1 MATFEGRHFSFAL
14 GRRTLVMGSL
24 NLTPD
29 SFSDGGLYTDVP
41 AALAR
46 ARQIAAEG
54 ADILDVG
61 GESTRPGHVP
71 VSPEEELARL
81 LPVLEGLAGF
91 PIPVSVDTY
100 HPEVARAALAAGA
113 AIVNDVGGTLSPE
126 MAAVVREAGA
136 GWIVMH
142 TGGGDASHPAE
153 YPEGDVVTAVRHFFE
168 ESLAKAAARGI
179 QASSLCF
186 DPGIGFGK
194 SHEENLRLLREV
206 AAYRLPENA
215 LLVGASRKRVV
226 GIASG
231 ETDPKKR
238 LAGTLAA
245 HTAAIA
251 GGADIL
257 RVHDV
262 AASVQA
268 ARMADAIYR

>member
-1 MATFEGRHFSFAL
+1 MATFQGRNFSFPL
-14 GRRTLVMGSL
+14 GRRTLVMGIL

-29 SFSDGGLYTDVP
+29 SFSDGGLYKDAP
-41 AALAR
+41 SALKR
-46 ARQIAAEG
+46 AREIAAEG
-54 ADILDVG
+54 ADLLDVG
-61 GESTRPGHVP
+61 AESTRPGHVP
-71 VSPEEELARL
+71 LSPEEELRRL
-81 LPVLEGLAGF
+81 LPVLEALGDF

-100 HPEVARAALAAGA
+100 HPSVARAALAKGA
-113 AIVNDVGGTLSPE
+113 AIVNDVSGVLSPE

-153 YPEGDVVTAVRHFFE
+153 YPDGDVVRAVRLFFE
-168 ESLAKAAARGI
+168 ESGELARALGIPDAA
-179 QASSLCF
+179 LCL

-194 SHEENLRLLREV
+194 TNEQNLRLLREV
-206 AAYRLPENA
+206 AAYRPKDRA

-226 GIASG
+226 GTACG
-231 ETDPKKR
+231 EADPQKR

-251 GGADIL
+251 GGADLL

-268 ARMADAIYR
+268 ARVADAIYR